1 VSRQFWRLDVRHKG
15 KRLSTE
21 QMIFNL
27 TAIVEGQKN
36 AAAAAADDGLRET
49 VGILTSENRRRWAQ
63 CRHLLLQGN
72 RGRDLG
78 TRSIRPAQKNQ
89 RNQCQPAPSLVR

>member
-1 VSRQFWRLDVRHKG
+1 MSRQFWRLDVRHKG

-27 TAIVEGQKN
+27 TAIVEGQMN
-36 AAAAAADDGLRET
+36 AAAAAAAAAADDGLRET

-78 TRSIRPAQKNQ
+78 
-89 RNQCQPAPSLVR
+89 